1 MSALPVVASAATF
14 TATGG
19 VTLFRRVWEPD
30 GELRAVVV
38 LAHGLGEH
46 SGRYDD
52 VARRLASNGFAV
64 WALDHRGHGRSAGRR
79 VHVER
84 FAAYEDDLE
93 LLRRQA
99 MVAHPDLPRVLLGHS
114 MGGAIALGHVI
125 DHPGAFDALVLSG
138 PLTDAA
144 HGLPAA
150 VVVAGRWLARIAPTL
165 PLIRF
170 DGAAVSRDP
179 AVVQAYL
186 DDPLVYRG
194 RLTAGLGNQLVAR
207 TARFPDEVGGL
218 RLPVLVVHGT
228 ADRLVPIDTSRE
240 LVAQFGSADVT
251 LAEQPGLYHEVLN
264 EPEREAVLT
273 VIIDWIEQR
282 LPAMGVRP

>member
-1 MSALPVVASAATF
+1 MSVLPVVTSAATF
-14 TATGG
+14 TGTGG
-19 VTLFRRVWEPD
+19 VTLFRRIWEPD
-30 GELRAVVV
+30 GEVRAVVV

-46 SGRYDD
+46 SGRYDH
-52 VARRLASNGFAV
+52 VARRLASHGFAV

-79 VHVER
+79 VYVER

-93 LLRRQA
+93 LLRCQA
-99 MVAHPDLPRVLLGHS
+99 VEAHPGLPRVLLGHS

-150 VVVAGRWLARIAPTL
+150 AVLAGRWLARVAPTL
-165 PLIRF
+165 PLVRL
-170 DGAAVSRDP
+170 DATAVSRDP

-186 DDPLVYRG
+186 DDPLVCRG
-194 RLTAGLGNQLVAR
+194 RLTTGLGNQLVVR
-207 TARFPDEVGGL
+207 TARFAREVGAL
-218 RLPVLVVHGT
+218 QLPVLVVHGT

-240 LVAQFGSADVT
+240 LVPRFGSADVT
-251 LAEQPGLYHEVLN
+251 LVEQPGLYHEVLN

-273 VIIDWIEQR
+273 VIIDWIDQR
-282 LPAMGVRP
+282 LPTMGVRP